1 MERSL
6 RREHHAKASSRFDA
20 PFGGIGFSRLIAD
33 ALDAMFTWPGPY
45 LLHVRIDETD
55 NVWPLVPP
63 GAANHDMMTD
73 LPQWE
78 E

>member
-1 MERSL
+1 M
-6 RREHHAKASSRFDA
+6 
-20 PFGGIGFSRLIAD
+20 FS
-33 ALDAMFTWPGPY
+33 WPGPY

-63 GAANHDMMTD
+63 GAANQDMMTD

-78 E
+78 EY